1 MITVS
6 KNACGSNHQ
15 MVATLY
21 FISMST
27 KTLDTRFC
35 SGLDWFVSMKFDS
48 LRICYLLVC
57 IVSGFL
63 IAPVNCWNVCYDIFN
78 SIGTKHTNDLLIISG
93 VTFEFAIMQTKRY
106 CLKKLISYVTNII
119 QILFTREL
127 FNSLVLW

>member
-1 MITVS
+1 
-6 KNACGSNHQ
+6 
-15 MVATLY
+15 
-21 FISMST
+21 
-27 KTLDTRFC
+27 
-35 SGLDWFVSMKFDS
+35 MKFDS

-78 SIGTKHTNDLLIISG
+78 SIDTRHTNDLLIISG
-93 VTFEFAIMQTKRY
+93 VTFEFAIMQAKRY
-106 CLKKLISYVTNII
+106 CLKKLISCVTNIV